1 MVHGKW
7 GPWCVCIGQLSSFD
21 LGKKPTQTQY
31 TIMVSCWTEKR
42 FGQVCDASARNEG
55 TQRKMEF
62 TRLQVSILIG
72 HGGLD
77 IIKANLCIF
86 YLMSTC

>member
-1 MVHGKW
+1 M

-21 LGKKPTQTQY
+21 LGKKNQPNNIH

-42 FGQVCDASARNEG
+42 FGQVCDASARNER

-62 TRLQVSILIG
+62 TRLQISIVIG

-77 IIKANLCIF
+77 IIKQNLV
-86 YLMSTC
+86 